1 MNDAAGRLR
10 QRHPE
15 ETVGTTDLRMADG
28 VFAKTIAL
36 SHAGLVVPQHAHAF
50 PHVSVLVRGKIRAW
64 AGSKVLGDF
73 EAPVGIT
80 IAAHVKHRFL
90 TLTDD
95 VIILCVHDIGT
106 AENVEIEEEHQLEGV
121 G

>member
-1 MNDAAGRLR
+1 MSEFRPLR
-10 QRHPE
+10 PE
-15 ETVGTTDLRMADG
+15 ESVGTTDLRWADG
-28 VFAKTIAL
+28 VFGKTIAL
-36 SHAGLVVPQHAHAF
+36 SHAGLVVPQHSHVY

-64 AGSKVLGDF
+64 AGDNLLGDF

-80 IAAHVKHRFL
+80 IAALVKHKFL
-90 TLTDD
+90 TLTED

-106 AENVEIEEEHQLEGV
+106 AENVEIAEEHQFEGV